1 MKKLTYL
8 FLALLIVACSD
19 DGSGDGSSN
28 DTTAPIITLNG
39 QAIATVNLNSTYT
52 DAGATA
58 LDDIDGNLTS
68 SIVTTGEVNTSIEG
82 DYIIT
87 YTVSD
92 SAGNTATTTR
102 QVIVEDDDNPV
113 YLAENGVT
121 IKAKEW
127 ALVGEIGVVNG
138 IGYTIVDTQ
147 TLENMISNDEDVT
160 RVCTSRIIDMSNMFN
175 GDTYFNQPIGN
186 WDVSNV
192 TTMQSMFSCGYGFVI
207 FNQDISYWDVSSVTD
222 MKYMF
227 MCADLQ
233 QEGYS
238 HPFNQPIGDWD
249 VSNVTEMQYMFG
261 NATSFNQP
269 IGNWNVSN
277 VTNMGLMFFQA
288 EAFNQPIGDW
298 DVSNVTAISG
308 MFSQAEA
315 FNQPLDNWDVSSVT
329 DMREMFRSTESFNQD
344 ISSWS
349 VDNVTDCLDFS
360 TDAPLTEANT
370 PNFTNCT
377 P

>member
-8 FLALLIVACSD
+8 FLALIIVACSD
-19 DGSGDGSSN
+19 DSSDDSSD

-58 LDDIDGNLTS
+58 LDDVDGDLTS
-68 SIVTTGEVNTSIEG
+68 SIVTTGVVNTSIEG
-82 DYIIT
+82 NYVIT

-92 SAGNTATTTR
+92 SAGNTATTSR
-102 QVIVEDDDNPV
+102 QVIVEDDGNPV

-127 ALVGEIGVVNG
+127 ALVGDSGVVNG

-160 RVCTSRIIDMSNMFN
+160 RVCTSRIVDMSDMFF
-175 GDTYFNQPIGN
+175 GDYSFNQPIGN

-192 TTMQSMFSCGYGFVI
+192 TNMRAMFLAPST
-207 FNQDISYWDVSSVTD
+207 FNQDISSWDVSSVTN
-222 MKYMF
+222 MGYMF
-227 MCADLQ
+227 GGDVN
-233 QEGYS
+233 GTYP
-238 HPFNQPIGDWD
+238 HPFNQDISSWD
-249 VSNVTEMQYMFG
+249 VSNVTNMGGMFFLS
-261 NATSFNQP
+261 NSFNQP

-277 VTNMGLMFFQA
+277 VTNMFRMFGSA
-288 EAFNQPIGDW
+288 IAFNQPIGDW
-298 DVSNVTAISG
+298 NVSNVTDMHR
-308 MFSQAEA
+308 MFQSA
-315 FNQPLDNWDVSSVT
+315 DN
-329 DMREMFRSTESFNQD
+329 FNQD
-344 ISSWS
+344 LSTWS
-349 VDNVTDCLDFS
+349 VDNVTDCANFS
-360 TDAPLTEANT
+360 LNAPLTEANT
-370 PNFTNCT
+370 PNFTNCN

>member
-1 MKKLTYL
+1 MYQLCISCLVYYYYFSLLLIFNQNKMKKLTYL

-19 DGSGDGSSN
+19 DSSDGSSN

-58 LDDIDGNLTS
+58 LDDVDGDLTS
-68 SIVTTGEVNTSIEG
+68 SIVTTGAVNTSIEG
-82 DYIIT
+82 NYIIT

-102 QVIVEDDDNPV
+102 QVIVEDDGNPV

-127 ALVGEIGVVNG
+127 ALVGDSGVVNG

-147 TLENMISNDEDVT
+147 TLENMINNDEDVT
-160 RVCTSRIIDMSNMFN
+160 RVCTSRIIDMSFMFR
-175 GDTYFNQPIGN
+175 YYSFNPPIGN

-192 TTMQSMFSCGYGFVI
+192 TNMEGMFFSNEN
-207 FNQDISYWDVSSVTD
+207 FNQDIS
-222 MKYMF
+222 
-227 MCADLQ
+227 
-233 QEGYS
+233 
-238 HPFNQPIGDWD
+238 NWD
-249 VSNVTEMQYMFG
+249 VSNVTDMSYMFYESFF
-261 NATSFNQP
+261 NQDISAWDVSNVDNMNYVFYSATSFNQDLSS
-269 IGNWNVSN
+269 WNVNN
-277 VTNMGLMFFQA
+277 VTNCT
-288 EAFNQPIGDW
+288 
-298 DVSNVTAISG
+298 S
-308 MFSQAEA
+308 FS
-315 FNQPLDNWDVSSVT
+315 VG
-329 DMREMFRSTESFNQD
+329 
-344 ISSWS
+344 
-349 VDNVTDCLDFS
+349 
-360 TDAPLTEANT
+360 APLTEANT